1 MMKIDDLKSKYQRDG
16 VLFPLGGLS
25 QEEIR
30 EAQNQ
35 YLDLCEPSKVVLE
48 GKQRLF
54 GHLHYPWVAKLAS
67 HPAILDK
74 VESLIGP
81 NILVWVSE
89 FNAKAPNTPH
99 YFSWHQDLYYW
110 GYQHEED
117 ITMTPV
123 VTVWLSLFSANI
135 ENGCMRVIPGSHGQ
149 LVTHN
154 ESANEHNLLTRGQEV
169 DVVVDEAEAIPI
181 ELAPGEFSIHH
192 PLIYHASSAN
202 RSSHTRVGLVLRYL
216 SPDIIP
222 PTRPAYAWLVRGE
235 DPKGNWDH
243 ILPVDMA
250 NHEEIHALKERC
262 IDSVQSFTGARFK

>member
-1 MMKIDDLKSKYQRDG
+1 MMKTDDLKSKYQKDG
-16 VLFPLGGLS
+16 ILFPLDGLS
-25 QEEIR
+25 KEEIK
-30 EAQNQ
+30 EAQEQ
-35 YLDLCEPSKVVLE
+35 YLALCEASKVVLE

-74 VESLIGP
+74 VECLIGP

-110 GYQHEED
+110 GYQRKEN

-123 VTVWLSLFSANI
+123 VTVWLSLFFANA
-135 ENGCMRVIPGSHGQ
+135 ENGCMRVIPGSHDQ

-154 ESANEHNLLTRGQEV
+154 ENVNEYNMLTRGQEV
-169 DVVVDEAEAIPI
+169 DVEIDEQQAIYI

-202 RSSHTRVGLVLRYL
+202 KSSHTRVGLVLRYL
-216 SPDIIP
+216 SPEIIP
-222 PTRPAYAWLVRGE
+222 PKRPAYGWLVRGE

-243 ILPVDMA
+243 IHPADIA
-250 NHEEIHALKERC
+250 NHQAANELKEKC